1 MYCHSLSSRSAG
13 SNPPA
18 SWLRQPAAEPYRRLI
33 FKPQARCPARSSK
46 VGHGLR
52 TYRPVRKLS
61 HEGPSF
67 WRCFSGALPSRH
79 PAFPFPGGVAHGAD
93 KAGDLQRNVWQC
105 RHNEEPGWGRNNST
119 ASDGT
124 REVPPA
130 TAQKRNPGQTG
141 QRGFS
146 WRAISSRGA
155 ALAFNNSLLPS
166 RRFAVSTIRF

>member
-67 WRCFSGALPSRH
+67 WRCFSGAFLLATQHSLFQVVWLM
-79 PAFPFPGGVAHGAD
+79 AQTKQETCSETSGSAGTTKSPGGAETTLLRVTGRERSRRRPRKSETPGRRDNEASHGARSA
-93 KAGDLQRNVWQC
+93 AGGLR
-105 RHNEEPGWGRNNST
+105 
-119 ASDGT
+119 
-124 REVPPA
+124 
-130 TAQKRNPGQTG
+130 
-141 QRGFS
+141 
-146 WRAISSRGA
+146 
-155 ALAFNNSLLPS
+155 
-166 RRFAVSTIRF
+166 